1 MVTIDPHD
9 EYLSQLPDLTP
20 YSAIAIGPGIGFAD
34 QTEKSL
40 KLLIQNTNVPLIFDA
55 DAITILGE
63 NKTWLSFVPK
73 NSIFTPHPKEFERI
87 TQKASNDFHRHELQR
102 AFAIKYGVY
111 VVLKGAHTC
120 VCAPDGSCY
129 FNTTGNPGMASG
141 GSGDVLTGLILGLAA
156 QKYHPLWTC
165 LLGVYIHGLAG
176 DLAARK
182 IGMEAMIAGDMIK
195 MIGKAFRK
203 V

>member
-1 MVTIDPHD
+1 MVIIDPHE
-9 EYLSQLPDLTP
+9 EYLTQLPDLNPFT
-20 YSAIAIGPGIGFAD
+20 AIAVGPGIGFAD
-34 QTEKSL
+34 QTKKSL
-40 KLLIQNTNVPLIFDA
+40 KLLIQNTSVPLIFDA

-63 NKTWLSFVPK
+63 NRTWLSFVPK

-87 TQKASNDFHRHELQR
+87 TRKAGDSFQRQELQR
-102 AFAIKYGVY
+102 EFAVKYGVY
-111 VVLKGAHTC
+111 VVLKGAQTC

-156 QKYHPLWTC
+156 QRYHPLWAS
-165 LLGVYIHGLAG
+165 LLGVYIHGSAG

-182 IGMEAMIAGDMIK
+182 EGMESMVAGDI
-195 MIGKAFRK
+195 IRNLGKAFK
-203 V
+203 KL